1 MIPSKTIE
9 ELIEKHS
16 ALEKELSSGEIE
28 KKLFAEKSKE
38 YSDINEIIDVAK
50 KHISFENDKKE
61 LEKILN
67 DQTSDD
73 ELKKMA
79 EAELTDLNLQHEINE
94 KKLKLFLLPKDEA
107 DKKNAIIE
115 IRAGTGGLEAS
126 LFASDLFKM
135 YEKVSHKKKWTLEL
149 ISISRSDAGGFK
161 RSYSFY

>member
-1 MIPSKTIE
+1 MIPNKTIE
-9 ELIEKHS
+9 ELISRHS
-16 ALEKELSSGEIE
+16 TLEKDLSSEIID

-38 YSDINEIIDVAK
+38 YSDVNEIINYAK
-50 KHISFENDKKE
+50 KYISFDNNKKE

-67 DQTSDD
+67 DSSTD
-73 ELKKMA
+73 EELRNMA
-79 EAELTDLNLQHEINE
+79 ETELINLQVQHETNE

-135 YEKVSHKKKWTLEL
+135 YEKVSHKKKMVFRTH
-149 ISISRSDAGGFK
+149 FNFQK
-161 RSYSFY
+161 